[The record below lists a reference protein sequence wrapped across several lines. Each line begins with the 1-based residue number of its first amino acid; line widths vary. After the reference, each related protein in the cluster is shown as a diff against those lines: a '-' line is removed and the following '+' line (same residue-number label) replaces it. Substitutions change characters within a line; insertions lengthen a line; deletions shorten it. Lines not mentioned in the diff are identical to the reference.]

1 MSNAGMNPVSPTLD
15 QVPIDPPP
23 RYSTVFPDSDLYP
36 SEHSSHARARPRCH
50 SSSHAKRQEPSSRHR
65 RHYRSKIA
73 PDPLAQYSTLNPHAP
88 DFALASN
95 SAYPSF
101 INGTAHS
108 QSPRRGPQPCSSSS
122 LVSVKVEKGVP
133 LRHHFH
139 LDVEGHTH
147 RHLTITNDE
156 QKSLFGV
163 KIKHP
168 SPNSRSYGIEIAS
181 VLPSAI
187 ISSSCT
193 ASIRPS
199 DRSISFTI
207 HSQLFVVC
215 SRGSAADRITT
226 NDIEFISSSDSE
238 LLRWVNE
245 GENGQLDLLLRDSAG
260 ATIAHLT
267 SWEKGTKE
275 GGIIQLLRGGME
287 QNAIEEIAIS
297 GLIALSEENRKKRSQ
312 GVVGR
317 EGWRETV
324 DAAWLPSDYGMADW
338 GHDCKG
344 TSGYDYLS
352 AGIDVGSNILTLFQ

>member
-1 MSNAGMNPVSPTLD
+1 MSNAGMNSVSPTLD

-36 SEHSSHARARPRCH
+36 SEHSSQTGARPRCH
-50 SSSHAKRQEPSSRHR
+50 SSSHAKRQDLSSRHR
-65 RHYRSKIA
+65 RHYRPKIA

-101 INGTAHS
+101 INGTAQS
-108 QSPRRGPQPCSSSS
+108 KSPRRRPQPCSSSS
-122 LVSVKVEKGVP
+122 LVSIKVEKGVP

-139 LDVEGHTH
+139 LDVEDNTH

-156 QKSLFGV
+156 QKSLFDV

-168 SPNSRSYGIEIAS
+168 SPNSRRYRTKIAS

-187 ISSSCT
+187 ISSPCT

-215 SRGSAADRITT
+215 SRGSAAPDRTT
-226 NDIEFISSSDSE
+226 NDIEFISSSDSA
-238 LLRWVNE
+238 LLRWVNG
-245 GENGQLDLLLRDSAG
+245 GENGQLDLLLRDWAG

-267 SWEKGTKE
+267 SWEKGAEE
-275 GGIIQLLRGGME
+275 GGTIQLLRGGME
-287 QNAIEEIAIS
+287 QNAMEEIAIS
-297 GLIALSEENRKKRSQ
+297 GLIALSEANRKKRSQ
-312 GVVGR
+312 GVVSR
-317 EGWRETV
+317 EGRRETV
-324 DAAWLPSDYGMADW
+324 DAAWLPSDYGMTDW
-338 GHDCKG
+338 GHDCKS
-344 TSGYDYLS
+344 TSGFEYLS
-352 AGIDVGSNILTLFQ
+352 AGIDTGSNILSLFQ